1 MIKMKG
7 NTTRVNL
14 HLTEY
19 KTIYMIKID
28 FAWSIGVSKFFNH
41 NFLGDVFLE
50 IVTDEIEWVNG
61 KGPRCKYKL
70 ASTKCTPASVSM
82 MNVN

>member
-7 NTTRVNL
+7 NTKRVNL

-19 KTIYMIKID
+19 RTLYMIKID
-28 FAWSIGVSKFFNH
+28 FARSIGFSNFLNH

-50 IVTDEIEWVNG
+50 IVTDEMERVNG